1 MSDWN
6 HLLVRDIEQIR
17 EILKSAKTIAVVGM
31 TASSFRP
38 SYYVPKYLRDKGYE
52 IYPVNPRLSEIDDLK
67 CYPNLMSVPVHIDI
81 VEVFRKSED
90 VMPHAEE
97 ALAVRPGTFWMQS
110 GIINQQAATM
120 LAQAGIRVVMDRCM
134 YTDHLYIA
142 SA

>member
-6 HLLVRDIEQIR
+6 HLLVKDTEQIR
-17 EILKSAKTIAVVGM
+17 EILQSAKTIAVVGM
-31 TASSFRP
+31 TASSFKP

-52 IYPVNPRLSEIDDLK
+52 IYPVNPRLSEIDGLK
-67 CYPNLMSVPVHIDI
+67 CYPNLLSVPVHIDI
-81 VEVFRKSED
+81 VEVFRRSED

-97 ALAVRPGTFWMQS
+97 ALTVRPGTFWMQS
-110 GIINQQAATM
+110 GIINQQAATV